1 MKRLYLLLVHRWNEY
16 ALWAAEIDAD
26 NAAKIVAEAEA
37 ELNRAISLAAHN
49 GRRLEDA
56 REAVQISA
64 FRVNRYD
71 RLLSLGVKP

>member
-1 MKRLYLLLVHRWNEY
+1 MKRLYLLLVYRWN
-16 ALWAAEIDAD
+16 AMHLWYAEIDAD

-37 ELNRAISLAAHN
+37 ELNRAISLAAYN

-56 REAVQISA
+56 REAVQISG
-64 FRVNRYD
+64 FRVSRHD